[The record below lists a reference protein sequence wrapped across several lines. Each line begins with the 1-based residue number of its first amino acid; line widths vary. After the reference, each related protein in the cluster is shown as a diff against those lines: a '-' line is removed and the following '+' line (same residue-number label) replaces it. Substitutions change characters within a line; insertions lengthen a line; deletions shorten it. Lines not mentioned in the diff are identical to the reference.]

1 MNMTKNIGSADL
13 TIRVVIGLAIIFWGL
28 LSQSW
33 LGAIGLVP
41 LLTAVLR
48 WCPAYTLLGINTDKQ
63 GN

>member
-13 TIRVVIGLAIIFWGL
+13 TIRVVIGIAMIFWGL
-28 LSQSW
+28 LSQNW

>member
-13 TIRVVIGLAIIFWGL
+13 TIRVVIGLALIFWGL
-28 LSQSW
+28 LSQNW
-33 LGAIGLVP
+33 LGAIGLIP
-41 LLTAVLR
+41 LLTAALR